1 MTRIL
6 LAGATGLIGRQVVEL
21 LADMPSDHELHIISR
36 RPVGNLPVN
45 ITQHIDDASRW
56 SDYITASAPDVLI
69 SCLGTTIKTAGSKS
83 AFAAVD
89 LNLVSMVGQTAKTAG
104 AGQMIMVSSVGAN
117 VSSANFYLSTK
128 GKAEQALRAIGFDR
142 LDIIRPGLLRGNR
155 AETRTGELL
164 GMMLSPLTDAMMHGR
179 LRRYRSIDSA
189 TVAKAITNLTMA
201 DGSGMFIHENDAITT
216 LAG

>member
-21 LADMPSDHELHIISR
+21 LADMSSDHELHIISR